1 MRDLIVSLM
10 IIAAMPLCFRRPFFG
25 LLLFTLLAYM
35 RLQDLTWGFAKY
47 VRWSF
52 YVSMIMFAGFLF
64 SRGEKRLFV
73 NDLRCWIMLGLVVL
87 VGLSLVFSR
96 NIDWATDTSR
106 YIEYCK
112 IILIALFTTAVV
124 KHRDHLRVLLLVV
137 ALSFGFFGLKGG
149 IQGILSLGRSKIIQG
164 PGGMIS
170 DNNDFAMALCMAI
183 PLLLGL
189 GLSERRETLRRFLL
203 ALVPL
208 TAITVMLTHSR
219 GAFLSICCMGAVLI
233 WRSRNRVAGFLLAG
247 LAIGAVLPLMPAY
260 VERLSTI
267 TEYETEGS
275 ARGRI
280 DAWKVAGNMIRENP
294 FFGVGFERFQDEY
307 SNYDYRGKDKLEAG
321 TGKKVAHNSYF
332 QIWAECGTPALL
344 LYLSLI
350 ALSYW
355 EVWRVRQQAR
365 WRYHASWILS
375 WSTMFEASLTAFV
388 VGSAFLNR
396 AHFDLFY
403 HLVAIILMFGIV
415 ARREMEDETAY
426 PVRTGE
432 RGALSAVRPHGFG
445 VRPAFDAFAK
455 GAGARRGAVQAGRA
469 DGFTRGGA

>member
-1 MRDLIVSLM
+1 MRDLVVALLIL
-10 IIAAMPLCFRRPFFG
+10 AAMPLCFRRPFFG
-25 LLLFTLLAYM
+25 LLVFTLLAYM

-52 YVSMIMFAGFLF
+52 YVSLIMFAGFLF

-73 NDLRCWIMLGLVVL
+73 PDLRTWIMVALVVI
-87 VGLSLVFSR
+87 VGLSLAFSR
-96 NIDWATDTSR
+96 DIDWAADSSR

-124 KHRDHLRVLLLVV
+124 KHRDHLRMLLLVV

-149 IQGILSLGRSKIIQG
+149 LQGILTLGRSKIIQG

-189 GLSERRETLRRFLL
+189 GLSERRQVLRRFLL
-203 ALVPL
+203 LLVPL
-208 TAITVMLTHSR
+208 TAITVFLTHSR
-219 GAFLSICCMGAVLI
+219 GAFLSLCCASVVLI
-233 WRSRNRVAGFLLAG
+233 WRSRNRVAGFTLAG
-247 LAIGAVLPLMPAY
+247 LAIAAVLPFMPAY
-260 VERLSTI
+260 VERLKTI
-267 TEYETEGS
+267 TDYEQEAS

-280 DAWKVAGNMIRENP
+280 DAWRVAGNMIADNP
-294 FFGVGFERFQDEY
+294 LFGVGFERFQDEY
-307 SNYDYRGKDKLEAG
+307 KNYDYRGKDKLDVG
-321 TGKKVAHNSYF
+321 TGRKVAHNSYF

-344 LYLSLI
+344 LYLTLI

-375 WSTMFEASLTAFV
+375 WATMFEASLTAFV

-403 HLVAIILMFGIV
+403 HLVAIILVFGLV

-426 PVRTGE
+426 PVRSGE
-432 RGALSAVRPHGFG
+432 RGALSVVRPRGFG
-445 VRPAFDAFAK
+445 VRPAFDAFA
-455 GAGARRGAVQAGRA
+455 
-469 DGFTRGGA
+469 RGGLPRGGR